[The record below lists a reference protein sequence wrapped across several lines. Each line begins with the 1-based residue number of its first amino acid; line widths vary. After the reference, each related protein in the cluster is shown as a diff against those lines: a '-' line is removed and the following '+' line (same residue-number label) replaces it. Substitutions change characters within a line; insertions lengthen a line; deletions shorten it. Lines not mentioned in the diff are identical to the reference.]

1 MPDSLISELK
11 TTQLRELRAAILSL
25 KQSEQVALAKHHADD
40 QSMLLHRLREDLKT
54 VAAYEPMTEERFND
68 RDIESWEPAVPPI
81 EAINGTDDLVWYL
94 KEAGDLTVSDGLGFR
109 LVDREVSPLRTKGG
123 QRAPR
128 RSIDAL
134 LRGESGRPIAAE
146 IKIRGDA
153 LTYVA
158 FIQALMYGV
167 ELVSQA
173 QRQRLQMQYESA
185 GFQMDGPYLD
195 LYVIGFDV
203 EAGTHKE
210 DSFNATERI
219 AAGLVSKEL
228 FASTFGRI
236 AYLEVT
242 VEAGALRVNPLFSH
256 GS

>member
-1 MPDSLISELK
+1 MSSGLP
-11 TTQLRELRAAILSL
+11 TTQLRELRAAVLAL
-25 KQSEQVALAKHHADD
+25 KQSEQVALAKHHAED

-54 VAAYEPMTEERFND
+54 VAAYESMAEEPFND
-68 RDIESWEPAVPPI
+68 RDLNEWEPKVPPI
-81 EAINGTDDLVWYL
+81 EAIEGTNDLVWYL
-94 KEAGDLTVSDGLGFR
+94 KQAGDLATPDGLGFK
-109 LVDREVSPLRTKGG
+109 LVDREVSPLRTKGN

-128 RSIDAL
+128 RSVDAL

-146 IKIRGDA
+146 IKIGGDS

-167 ELVSQA
+167 ELVSEE
-173 QRQRLQMQYESA
+173 QRRRLKKQYESA
-185 GFQMDGPYLD
+185 GFEMDGPYLD

-203 EAGTHKE
+203 HTGTHKE
-210 DSFNATERI
+210 ASFKATERI
-219 AAGLVSKEL
+219 AAGLAAKEQ

-236 AYLEVT
+236 AYLELS
-242 VEAGALRVNPLFSH
+242 VEEGALQVEPLFAH